1 MNNHKI
7 TLFTSD
13 NLHFKTKPCR
23 APVLSCS
30 HFFQVV
36 VCQGRERRFLPRAP
50 LAFPMRSSRLSRA
63 RNPLSLPF
71 LNAPHAGCQ
80 APACLL
86 VHAHAKFVLS
96 RKPCRF
102 GLSFIRESIP
112 VISMWGTI
120 FVPVQG
126 AAAVL
131 FLIRGSV
138 ISFSL
143 PDRTMKSCKVVLA
156 FAAVCR
162 QNPMVR
168 SFFFF
173 QKKILE
179 FLLICDF
186 GNLWKFNG

>member
-36 VCQGRERRFLPRAP
+36 ACQGRERRFLPREP
-50 LAFPMRSSRLSRA
+50 LALPTRSSRLSRA

-71 LNAPHAGCQ
+71 RTLRTQ
-80 APACLL
+80 AIKRLLSLL
-86 VHAHAKFVLS
+86 VYAHAKFVLS

-102 GLSFIRESIP
+102 GLLFIHESIP

-162 QNPMVR
+162 QNPTMR
-168 SFFFF
+168 SFFFKK
-173 QKKILE
+173 KKILE

>member
-7 TLFTSD
+7 TLFISD

-36 VCQGRERRFLPRAP
+36 ACQERERRFLPRAP
-50 LAFPMRSSRLSRA
+50 LALPTRSSRLSRA
-63 RNPLSLPF
+63 RNPLSLPVS
-71 LNAPHAGCQ
+71 NASHAGCQ

-102 GLSFIRESIP
+102 GLSFIHESIP

-143 PDRTMKSCKVVLA
+143 PDRTMKSFKVVLA

-162 QNPMVR
+162 QNPTMR
-168 SFFFF
+168 SFFF
-173 QKKILE
+173 KK
-179 FLLICDF
+179 DF
-186 GNLWKFNG
+186 GIFVDLRLW

>member
-7 TLFTSD
+7 TLFTSN

-36 VCQGRERRFLPRAP
+36 ACQGKERRFLPRAS
-50 LAFPMRSSRLSRA
+50 LALPTRSSRLSRA
-63 RNPLSLPF
+63 RNPLSLSF
-71 LNAPHAGCQ
+71 RTLRTQ
-80 APACLL
+80 AIKRLLSLL
-86 VHAHAKFVLS
+86 VRAHAQFVLS

-102 GLSFIRESIP
+102 GLLFIHESIP
-112 VISMWGTI
+112 VISIWGTI

-126 AAAVL
+126 GAAVL

-143 PDRTMKSCKVVLA
+143 PKRTMKSCKGVLA
-156 FAAVCR
+156 FEFVDKILRCDL
-162 QNPMVR
+162 
-168 SFFFF
+168 F
-173 QKKILE
+173 KKKKKEKLE
-179 FLLICDF
+179 FLLNCGL

>member
-7 TLFTSD
+7 TLFISD

-36 VCQGRERRFLPRAP
+36 ACQGRERRFLPRAP
-50 LAFPMRSSRLSRA
+50 LALPTRSSRLSRA

-71 LNAPHAGCQ
+71 SNASHAGCQ

-102 GLSFIRESIP
+102 GLSFIQHTAYQLSP
-112 VISMWGTI
+112 C
-120 FVPVQG
+120 G
-126 AAAVL
+126 AL
-131 FLIRGSV
+131 FLFRFRARPPFCS
-138 ISFSL
+138 
-143 PDRTMKSCKVVLA
+143 
-156 FAAVCR
+156 
-162 QNPMVR
+162 
-168 SFFFF
+168 
-173 QKKILE
+173 
-179 FLLICDF
+179 
-186 GNLWKFNG
+186 